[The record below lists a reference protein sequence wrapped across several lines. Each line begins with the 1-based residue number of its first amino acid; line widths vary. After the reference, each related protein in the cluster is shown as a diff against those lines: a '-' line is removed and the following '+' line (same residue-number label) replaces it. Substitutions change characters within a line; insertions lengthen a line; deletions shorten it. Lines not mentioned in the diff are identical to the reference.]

1 MAKSDGYS
9 YFRRS
14 SLFWMVTVT
23 ISLSF
28 YTWTVFWPQDVPYGS
43 LGPLGALAKHLVDNH
58 YPVLYYGW
66 FLTWAIH
73 LFEALFALKICR
85 CELMDWSGVNYLWI
99 TVMYLSAVW
108 TLILTAPI
116 HYRGSIGE
124 TVME

>member
-73 LFEALFALKICR
+73 LFEALFALKICSCLDSHSDGTHSLQR
-85 CELMDWSGVNYLWI
+85 
-99 TVMYLSAVW
+99 
-108 TLILTAPI
+108 I
-116 HYRGSIGE
+116 HWRDSDGMTHFYKSE
-124 TVME
+124 THLHLG